1 MVHENGIKKGKTIA
15 QGLDTR
21 AEKVGEPEAE
31 SLPSFI
37 NPLKFLIDEIMPGS
51 ITLVTIKVDS
61 IGIRLPRLDIVPDL
75 LALGNGVFFIFEA
88 PLAIDDEFNVQS
100 SNESSY
106 TGAETIQE
114 YGAFGLINSIVSAK
128 SISSQCS

>member
-1 MVHENGIKKGKTIA
+1 MLFRSEMV
-15 QGLDTR
+15 
-21 AEKVGEPEAE
+21 
-31 SLPSFI
+31 
-37 NPLKFLIDEIMPGS
+37 PGGF
-51 ITLVTIKVDS
+51 TLVTIKVEPIS
-61 IGIRLPRLDIVPDL
+61 TEIPKLSLIPELVS
-75 LALGNGVFFIFEA
+75 LGNGLFFIFEA